1 MNLKQEFINMDL
13 LNFTKEKFKKDI
25 ERFKITLAK
34 NPNDIDTISNY
45 GTALC
50 ALGRQNE
57 GIEL

>member
-1 MNLKQEFINMDL
+1 MDL

-25 ERFKITLAK
+25 ERFKIILAK